1 MEKSWRKYAPKA
13 SPRPLFNSG
22 KFLKQPLRARN
33 YYKNKIFWKRITKKT
48 LKKSTLFF
56 LPNPVLFNGQSYQKQ
71 KGSETSDQ
79 SLYRLWNKFRKIL
92 LLVIY
97 YLTKFDDVI
106 QSVFW
111 GIPKTTSAN
120 LCKPIYDIINY
131 SSSIYPFE
139 SGKLKGRQ

>member
-56 LPNPVLFNGQSYQKQ
+56 LPDPVLFNGQSYQKQ

-79 SLYRLWNKFRKIL
+79 SLFRSQNKFRKTPL
-92 LLVIY
+92 FVLY
-97 YLTKFDDVI
+97 YLAKFDNVM
-106 QSVFW
+106 
-111 GIPKTTSAN
+111 
-120 LCKPIYDIINY
+120 
-131 SSSIYPFE
+131 
-139 SGKLKGRQ
+139 